1 MAASGI
7 SVIDTLFTGDAG
19 PPIGPGAAD
28 RDAVGLVQDLLA
40 GHGFAGMPGLTSGA
54 RGVFGPATTGAVRSF
69 QQRCGLPLA
78 SDDPAACTVD
88 AATLRALADTPATT
102 PTACRGY
109 LSLVLDF
116 PFTGML
122 RVMSLTTLFEGGGKF
137 TAQNRNTDGAG
148 LSFGLIQW
156 AQRPGRLN
164 ELLRAFRAA
173 EPEAFVRVLGG
184 GDAGLAE
191 RLVAHTARPN
201 GGVDARGRA
210 TDPAFEL
217 ARDPWTGRFREAG
230 LDRKL
235 QGVQVAA
242 ALRAF
247 ATSLAGIR
255 AFAPQVRSERGVAFL
270 LDVANQHGDGGARS
284 IFKAVDRPGLAEPA
298 LLAAMEEE
306 SVRRVSKQFGAGG
319 DVAQST
325 RSRRHTFRTTA
336 FLSDAPF
343 DPD

>member
-1 MAASGI
+1 MASSGI
-7 SVIDTLFTGDAG
+7 SVIDTLFTHDAG
-19 PPIGPGAAD
+19 SPIVTGAAD

-54 RGVFGPATTGAVRSF
+54 RGVFGPATTQAVRSF
-69 QQRCGLPLA
+69 QARCGLPVTA
-78 SDDPAACTVD
+78 GDESTCTVD
-88 AATLRALADTPATT
+88 AATLRALVDTPATT

-137 TAQNRNTDGAG
+137 TAQNRNTDKAG

-164 ELLRAFRAA
+164 DILRAFRAKQ
-173 EPEAFVRVLGG
+173 PDAFVRTLGA
-184 GDAGLAE
+184 GDAALAD

-201 GGVDARGRA
+201 GGLDLRGHS

-217 ARDPWTGRFREAG
+217 ASEPWTSRFRAAG

-235 QGVQVAA
+235 QGVQVAT
-242 ALRAF
+242 ALQAF
-247 ATSLAGIR
+247 ATSLTFIR

-270 LDVANQHGDGGARS
+270 LDLANQHGDGGARR
-284 IFKAVDRPGLAEPA
+284 IFKSVARPGMDEPA
-298 LLAAMEEE
+298 LLLAAEEE
-306 SVRRVSKQFGAGG
+306 SVRQVSGQFGAGG

-325 RSRRHTFRTTA
+325 RSRRHAFRTTA

-343 DPD
+343 DPS